1 MPSTKNVSD
10 LWRGLR
16 DYFNLINP
24 TIWRNSIL
32 HGENLIKA
40 DWLIMMGN
48 SDIRDVS
55 PIIIS
60 LVEFDS
66 YMESDLQFSS
76 DSEYETD

>member
-1 MPSTKNVSD
+1 
-10 LWRGLR
+10 
-16 DYFNLINP
+16 
-24 TIWRNSIL
+24 L

-66 YMESDLQFSS
+66 HMESDLQFSS